1 LKIITKYLLKKYLK
15 YFFII
20 LIALEIFFVG
30 FDYLQKYT
38 YLPNSANLQLLY
50 ILYNAFFILTITLP
64 LSLLFGWVITI
75 TVMIKDNNIISFYS
89 LGISKKDILLPIIL
103 LAFMISSILVLLQ
116 TTSLAY
122 SAEIKKK
129 ILDNKYFI
137 NEKSNIL
144 LKYNDNFV
152 FFKKLFPL
160 EKKAI
165 GIRIFTIKDN
175 ILVQTII
182 AKKAYYQNNRW
193 YIIDA
198 KILKNPKKIFWE
210 ESKLEISYEDFLYTL
225 EGFKPEI
232 INNVYKAK
240 VEYSIPDAIYTILL
254 FNKQELNTNKIEAI
268 LYSKI
273 MIPFFV
279 LPILVLIFL
288 YSNISNRFFHAGKFI
303 SLWVF
308 ASLFVWGIFFLLQK
322 LAIGNVLNA
331 KLSLVL
337 PIIILFFVSYY
348 IYKKRIN

>member
-1 LKIITKYLLKKYLK
+1 MKIITKYLLQKYLK

-30 FDYLQKYT
+30 FDYLQNYRF
-38 YLPNSANLQLLY
+38 LPNSANLQILY

-64 LSLLFGWVITI
+64 LSLLFGWVLTI

-89 LGISKKDILLPIIL
+89 LGISKKDILLPIFVLSFFITSLLIL
-103 LAFMISSILVLLQ
+103 MQS
-116 TTSLAY
+116 TSLAY
-122 SAEIKKK
+122 AAEVKSK
-129 ILDNKYFI
+129 ILNNKYFI

-160 EKKAI
+160 EKRAI
-165 GIRIFTIKDN
+165 DIRIFTIKDN
-175 ILVQTII
+175 KLVKTII

-198 KILKNPKKIFWE
+198 KIIKNPKDIFWE
-210 ESKLEISYEDFLYTL
+210 ESKLDISHEKFLYTL
-225 EGFKPEI
+225 DGFKPEI

-240 VEYSIPDAIYTILL
+240 VQYSIPDAIYTILL

-273 MIPFFV
+273 IIPFFV
-279 LPILVLIFL
+279 LPIIVLVFL
-288 YSNISNRFFHAGKFI
+288 YSNASNRFFHAGKFV

-331 KLSLVL
+331 KLALIL
-337 PIIILFFVSYY
+337 PLIILFFVSYY

>member
-1 LKIITKYLLKKYLK
+1 VKIITKYLLQKYLK

-20 LIALEIFFVG
+20 LFALEIFFVG
-30 FDYLQKYT
+30 FDYLQNYRF
-38 YLPNSANLQLLY
+38 LPNSANLQLLY
-50 ILYNAFFILTITLP
+50 LLYNSFFILTITLP
-64 LSLLFGWVITI
+64 LSLLFGWIITI
-75 TVMIKDNNIISFYS
+75 TVMIKDNNIISFYA
-89 LGISKKDILLPIIL
+89 LGISKKEILLPILL
-103 LAFMISSILVLLQ
+103 LAFIINTSLISLQ

-122 SAEIKKK
+122 AAEVKSK
-129 ILDNKYFI
+129 ILHNKYFI

-160 EKKAI
+160 EKKAHD
-165 GIRIFTIKDN
+165 IRIFTIKDN
-175 ILVQTII
+175 KLVKTVL
-182 AKKAYYQNNRW
+182 AKKAYYQNNKW

-198 KILKNPKKIFWE
+198 KIIKNPENIFWE
-210 ESKLEISYEDFLYTL
+210 DSKLDISYEKFLYTL

-273 MIPFFV
+273 IIPFFV
-279 LPILVLIFL
+279 LPILVIVFL
-288 YSNISNRFFHAGKFI
+288 YSNISNRFFHSGKFI
-303 SLWVF
+303 SIWVF
-308 ASLFVWGIFFLLQK
+308 TALFTWGIFFLLQK
-322 LAIGNVLNA
+322 LAIGNILNA
-331 KLSLVL
+331 KLALIS
-337 PIIILFFVSYY
+337 PIVILFLLAYY

>member
-1 LKIITKYLLKKYLK
+1 MKIITKYLLQKYLK

-20 LIALEIFFVG
+20 LFALEIFFVG
-30 FDYLQKYT
+30 FDYLQNYRF
-38 YLPNSANLQLLY
+38 LPNSANLQLLY
-50 ILYNAFFILTITLP
+50 LLYNSFFILTITLP
-64 LSLLFGWVITI
+64 LSLLFGWIITI
-75 TVMIKDNNIISFYS
+75 TVMIKDNNIISFYA
-89 LGISKKDILLPIIL
+89 LGISKKEILLPILL
-103 LAFMISSILVLLQ
+103 LAFIINTSLISLQ

-122 SAEIKKK
+122 AAEVKSK
-129 ILDNKYFI
+129 ILHNKYFI

-160 EKKAI
+160 EKKAHD
-165 GIRIFTIKDN
+165 IRIFTIKDN
-175 ILVQTII
+175 KLVKTVL
-182 AKKAYYQNNRW
+182 AKKAYYQNNKW

-198 KILKNPKKIFWE
+198 KIIKNPENIFWE
-210 ESKLEISYEDFLYTL
+210 ESKLDISYEKFLYTL

-273 MIPFFV
+273 IIPFFV
-279 LPILVLIFL
+279 LPILVIVFL
-288 YSNISNRFFHAGKFI
+288 YSNISNRFFHSGKFI
-303 SLWVF
+303 SIWVF
-308 ASLFVWGIFFLLQK
+308 TALFTWGIFFLLQK
-322 LAIGNVLNA
+322 LAIGNILNA
-331 KLSLVL
+331 KLALIS
-337 PIIILFFVSYY
+337 PIVILFLLAYY